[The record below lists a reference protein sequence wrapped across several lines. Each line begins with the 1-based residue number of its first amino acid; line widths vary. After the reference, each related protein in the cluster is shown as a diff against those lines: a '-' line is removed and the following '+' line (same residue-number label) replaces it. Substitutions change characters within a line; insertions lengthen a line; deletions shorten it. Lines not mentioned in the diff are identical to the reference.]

1 MKAPFA
7 LSSEEVLEQLG
18 VNFDEGLSV
27 DEAARRLAQFGRN
40 RIAETVTDPWW
51 RLLLQQFKSP
61 LVYLLLF
68 ATALSFFFN
77 EWLDGIAI
85 IMVILINAVIGF
97 LMEFQAGQSMEALR
111 QLSSISAKVRRG
123 GRLLEINAE
132 EIVSGDV
139 AFIETGDVVAADG
152 RIIQQSQLQA
162 DEASL
167 TGESAPVNKISSP
180 VPEGTL
186 LADRR
191 NMLFKGTYITKGN
204 AWMVVTGSGMNSEL
218 GNIAMLV
225 EKAEQSAT
233 PLEKKL
239 QEFSK
244 QLIKITIALVVII
257 FFAGWMGGQDVWK
270 MLQTSIALAV
280 AAIPEGLPI
289 VATIGLANGMI
300 KMARK
305 NVIVR
310 RLSAVETLGG
320 TNVICTDKTGT
331 LTENRMTVV
340 DLIEDNTIHP
350 RILEACIL
358 CNTAEIDEQGNEI
371 GDPLETALLKYVQS
385 NSFIESVRKQH
396 PKLKEDPFSSET
408 KRMASA
414 HQNDSGV
421 IVFAKGAPEEII
433 RLCERVMEDHD
444 TINLTEEH
452 KQRLQREASE
462 LAARGYKVLA
472 FAFNEPTKMPDDL
485 YSNLVF
491 LGFVSLI
498 DPPREHIVTAI
509 EECRFA
515 GIKVLMVTGDHAAT
529 ANEIARQIG
538 IQNSPTDVVIGGA
551 SMKPYEQLTALD
563 KTSWMNAKVFARVTP
578 SQKLDLVKVFQESK
592 FVVGM
597 TGDGV
602 NDAPALKKADIGI
615 AMGLRGTQVAQDV
628 ADMVLKDDSF
638 ASIVAA
644 IREGRIIFE
653 NIRKFVIFL
662 LSCNLSELMIIATA
676 SILNLHFQLF
686 PLQILF
692 INIITDVLPALAL
705 GMTEGDPLIMKKE
718 PRQMNEP
725 IIDSQRWKAV
735 FIYSFIIT
743 VSCMMAVLVSHE
755 LQHAGELITAD
766 DCNNILFLS
775 LIGTQLLHAFNM
787 NSDERH
793 FFKSEVFSN
802 KYIWYALVSC
812 LLVIVGI
819 YRIPAV
825 AKVLSFSA
833 LSLMDIM
840 IICGSSVF
848 SLIVIQLIKTM
859 GWAKQ

>member
-1 MKAPFA
+1 MKDAFA
-7 LSSEEVLEQLG
+7 LSVEEVLEQFG
-18 VNFDEGLSV
+18 VKFNDGLSTE
-27 DEAARRLAQFGRN
+27 EALKRLSKYGRN
-40 RIAETVTDPWW
+40 EIEESKSEPWW
-51 RLLLQQFKSP
+51 KLVIEQFKSP
-61 LVYLLLF
+61 LVYLLLV
-68 ATALSFFFN
+68 ATGLSFFFN

-85 IMVILINAVIGF
+85 IMVILINALIGF
-97 LMEFQAGQSMEALR
+97 LMEFQAGRSMEALR
-111 QLSSISAKVRRG
+111 QLTSISSKVMRG
-123 GRLLEINAE
+123 GKLTEINAQ
-132 EIVSGDV
+132 EIVPGDLL
-139 AFIETGDVVAADG
+139 FFETGDVVSADG
-152 RIIQQSQLQA
+152 RIIQQSQLQS
-162 DEASL
+162 DESSL
-167 TGESAPVNKISSP
+167 TGESAPVNKINSTLS
-180 VPEGTL
+180 EKSL
-186 LADRR
+186 LADRK

-204 AWMVVTGSGMNSEL
+204 AWMIVTSSGMSTEL
-218 GNIAMLV
+218 GKIATLV
-225 EKAEQSAT
+225 QNAEQSAT
-233 PLEKKL
+233 PLEQKL

-244 QLIKITIALVVII
+244 QLIKITVVLVVVI
-257 FFAGWMGGQDVWK
+257 FFAGWIGGQDIWK

-340 DLIEDNTIHP
+340 DLKETNTMHP

-358 CNTAEIDEQGNEI
+358 CNTAEIDEHGKEI

-385 NSFIESVRKQH
+385 NSFIENVRKRH

-414 HQNDSGV
+414 HQNEIGV
-421 IVFAKGAPEEII
+421 LVFAKGAPEEII
-433 RLCERVMEDHD
+433 RLCERVMNDHD
-444 TINLTEEH
+444 ITKLSQEQ
-452 KQRLQREASE
+452 KQNFLQEADK
-462 LAARGYKVLA
+462 LAARGYKVIA
-472 FAFNEPTKMPDDL
+472 FAYSEPQEMPDDL
-485 YSNLVF
+485 YTNLIF

-498 DPPREHIVTAI
+498 DPPRENIMEAI
-509 EECRFA
+509 EECKSA
-515 GIKVLMVTGDHAAT
+515 GIKVIMVTGDHAST

-538 IQNSPTDVVIGGA
+538 IQNSVSDLVIGGA
-551 SMKPYEQLTALD
+551 TMKPFEQLTNQD
-563 KTSWMNAKVFARVTP
+563 KTSWMNARVFARVSP
-578 SQKLDLVKVFQESK
+578 SQKLDLVKVFQEAK
-592 FVVGM
+592 HVVGM

-602 NDAPALKKADIGI
+602 NDSPALKKADIGI
-615 AMGLRGTQVAQDV
+615 AMGLRGTQVAQEV

-676 SILNLHFQLF
+676 SILSLHFQLF

-705 GMTEGDPLIMKKE
+705 GMTQGDPTIMKKG
-718 PRQMNEP
+718 PRQMSEP
-725 IIDSQRWKAV
+725 IIDSQRWKAI

-743 VSCMMAVLVSHE
+743 ISCMMAVLVSHE
-755 LQHAGELITAD
+755 LQHSGNLLAKD

-787 NSDERH
+787 NSDEKH
-793 FFKSEVFSN
+793 FFRSEVFQN
-802 KYIWYALVSC
+802 KYIWYA
-812 LLVIVGI
+812 
-819 YRIPAV
+819 
-825 AKVLSFSA
+825 VLSCILVMVILYWIPPVAEALSIST

-840 IICGSSVF
+840 IICGSSVL
-848 SLIVIQLIKTM
+848 SLIVIQLIKTT
-859 GWAKQ
+859 GWVKQ